1 LAAPQ
6 PRSVPARLFS
16 AGGRLL
22 SREIAVLTNAIAFNF
37 LLCLFPLMLV
47 LAAVSQQLAGGSRTA
62 SNALLA
68 LLQELIPFGQKAMQD
83 SIRSLSRLA
92 KGLEVASVLLIV
104 WGSSGIF
111 IPMEMVLN
119 RVWGGGLHRDF
130 WKSRLLAFLMTV
142 AGGTLVLLS
151 VTLTVFARSY
161 SRNWPTLAGLGVKAS
176 AFLMTC
182 LLFFLIYRVIPDVP
196 VRTVVALRAALW
208 AGGGWEVAKYLFVFN
223 LGRMNLE
230 AFYGPLA
237 FAVSLIL
244 WAYVSSLVLVFGALM
259 SPVEGARRP
268 GRRRPRP
275 PQRSAASAR

>member
-1 LAAPQ
+1 M
-6 PRSVPARLFS
+6 
-16 AGGRLL
+16 LL

-37 LLCLFPLMLV
+37 LLCLFPLLLV
-47 LAAVSQQLAGGSRTA
+47 LAAFSQQLAGESRTA

-68 LLQELIPFGQKAMQD
+68 LLQELIPFGQKAMED
-83 SIRSLSRLA
+83 SIRTLSRMA
-92 KGLEVASVLLIV
+92 KGLEVVSLLLIV

-111 IPMEMVLN
+111 MPMEMVLN

-130 WKSRLLAFLMTV
+130 WKSRLLAFLMTL
-142 AGGTLVLLS
+142 AGGVLVLLS
-151 VTLTVFARSY
+151 VALTVFARSY
-161 SRNWPTLAGLGVKAS
+161 SKDWPTLAGLGVKAC

-196 VRTVVALRAALW
+196 VRTAVALRAALW

-223 LGRMNLE
+223 LGRMNLR

-259 SPVEGARRP
+259 SPVEGRGHPARRSA
-268 GRRRPRP
+268 RAARVA
-275 PQRSAASAR
+275 AASARS